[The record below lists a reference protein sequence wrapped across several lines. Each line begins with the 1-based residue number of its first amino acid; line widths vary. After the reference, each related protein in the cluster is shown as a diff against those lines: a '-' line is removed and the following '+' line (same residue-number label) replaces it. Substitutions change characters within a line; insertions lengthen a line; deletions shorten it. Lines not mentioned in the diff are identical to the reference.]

1 MLIYSAFFISIGLSP
16 KIGRQILFIHIWPTQ
31 MLNISNLEHEG
42 NNTYNTAPKNSETPV
57 LSYDN

>member
-1 MLIYSAFFISIGLSP
+1 
-16 KIGRQILFIHIWPTQ
+16 

-57 LSYDN
+57 LSYVN